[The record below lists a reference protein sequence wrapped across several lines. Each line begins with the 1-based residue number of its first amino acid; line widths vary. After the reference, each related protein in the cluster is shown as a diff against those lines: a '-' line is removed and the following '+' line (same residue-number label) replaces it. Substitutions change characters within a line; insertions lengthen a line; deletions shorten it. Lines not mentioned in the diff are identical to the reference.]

1 MEPYLGEIRIFAG
14 TFAPDGWQYCQG
26 QLLNISDNEALYTLL
41 GTTYGGDGQT
51 TFGLPNL
58 ASRVAVGQ
66 GPLPGGT
73 TYQLGQALGVESVT
87 LNANQLAT
95 HTHPFTGSVAASAGG
110 AGATSPG
117 GNYFG
122 DQGRATNYASTLGN
136 TPGTLGDGAIVGQSS
151 PAGSSQAHANI
162 QPVLAI
168 SYIISMQGIY
178 PSPQ

>member
-1 MEPYLGEIRIFAG
+1 MDPYIGEIRIFAG
-14 TFAPDGWQYCQG
+14 MFAPDGWQYCQG
-26 QLLNISDNEALYTLL
+26 QMLSINGNEALFQLI

-51 TFGLPNL
+51 TFALPNL
-58 ASRVAVGQ
+58 SSRVVVGQ
-66 GPLPGGT
+66 GQLAGGAS
-73 TYQLGQALGVESVT
+73 YQMGQMPGVESVT
-87 LNANQLAT
+87 LNANQLAA

-110 AGATSPG
+110 AGTTNPG